1 MEFWMLRKIIPLIVI
16 LGFSNLIS
24 GLTANEVTPEEL
36 ERWFNDDSMEP
47 PNYTYVNE
55 GELVFLKDKPQKSI
69 HHHSNLMIIEE
80 NSLADGWVKMRQC
93 HQNMDVFSQ
102 VQIVFKADRV
112 RDIKVSYSKNIGR
125 AWVEGSTIQL
135 VDVQV
140 DAQICVEG
148 FSKALLVNDDGSYTL
163 HSGPFMRRFLDGYY
177 PMHVSMDVLY
187 QGTGLKMVDISPSI
201 QDGFS
206 LTSKKEQLDVDAW
219 FEGKLRTK
227 IRFSVESL

>member
-1 MEFWMLRKIIPLIVI
+1 MFQKSVI
-16 LGFSNLIS
+16 LLVLIGFIS
-24 GLTANEVTPEEL
+24 LFNISTANEVSPEEL

-69 HHHSNLMIIEE
+69 HHHSNLMVIEE
-80 NSLADGWVKMRQC
+80 NSLEDGWVKMRQC
-93 HQNMDVFSQ
+93 HQNMDVFSR

-112 RDIKVSYSKNIGR
+112 RDIKVSYSKNIDR
-125 AWVEGSTIQL
+125 AWVEGPTIQL
-135 VDVQV
+135 INVKQG
-140 DAQICVEG
+140 ARICVEG

-177 PMHVSMDVLY
+177 PMHVSLDVVY
-187 QGTGLKMVDISPSI
+187 HGTGLKMMGISPSI

-206 LTSKKEQLDVDAW
+206 LNSNKEQLDVDAW